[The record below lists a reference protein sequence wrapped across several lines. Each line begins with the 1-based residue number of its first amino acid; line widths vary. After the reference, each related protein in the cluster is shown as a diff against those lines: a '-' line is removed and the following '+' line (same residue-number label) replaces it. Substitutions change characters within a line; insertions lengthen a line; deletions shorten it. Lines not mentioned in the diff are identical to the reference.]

1 MSNIKISKLKDL
13 FLFRNL
19 TSEELEKI
27 VKKLSFTVENFS
39 KDQLIYEPSHYRASL
54 GFILKGACRVNKKR
68 HDGTL
73 IPLNTLNKGDSF
85 GAINL
90 FSNDEDYPTYVYAAK
105 QTEVLFIDKEDA
117 VRLISENSKIAIN
130 FIEFLT
136 GRILFLNNKI
146 STFSSGSTEQ
156 KLANYLINLQ
166 KEKGTTEFE
175 FNKKLTAEA
184 LGIGRASLY
193 RALEALEGDSI
204 IKVDNK
210 KIYITDPMGLE
221 RITK

>member
-1 MSNIKISKLKDL
+1 MSNIKISELKTL

-19 TSEELEKI
+19 STEELEEIAKKI
-27 VKKLSFTVENFS
+27 SFSVGSFC
-39 KDQLIYEPSHYRASL
+39 KDELIYEPEHYRASL
-54 GFILKGACRVNKKR
+54 CFILKGACKVNKKR

-73 IPLNTLNKGDSF
+73 VPLNTLNKGDSF

-90 FSNDEDYPTYVYAAK
+90 FSNAEDYPTYVYASK
-105 QTEVLFIDKEDA
+105 QTEVLFIDKEEA
-117 VRLISENSKIAIN
+117 VRLISENSKISLN

-156 KLANYLINLQ
+156 KLANYLITLQ
-166 KEKGTTEFE
+166 KEKGATEFE

-193 RALEALEGDSI
+193 RALEALESDKI

-210 KIYITDPMGLE
+210 KIYITDPPGLE